1 MSIKNLIKKSPIA
14 YNCWYYIGSRLVSA
28 LKFFVTT
35 DDKLMLFVS
44 YGGRKYDDSPKIIYE
59 AMLKDHRFDDY
70 KIVWAFL
77 RPENQ
82 LIPGTAK
89 KIRIDSLLYYVTAM
103 RARVWVTNV
112 TIRRGL
118 YFEGKNTYSINTW
131 HGAPI
136 KLLGADVD
144 REKVFVGRVHTTND
158 FYLVQGNYESDRFA
172 SAFYVDRSH
181 IKMTGLPR
189 NDMLAN
195 NDDLLKDE
203 IKKKLNIPPNKRIIL
218 YAPTFRDDEKDEHG
232 NSIMTLHLNLD
243 RWNDLMSKENCILLI
258 RAHFSVGRVDGM
270 KSFEHIKDVSR
281 YPLTNNLLLISD
293 ILISDYSSLFFD
305 YSILGRPMFSYTY
318 DYDDFDGF
326 RGMYMDIRKE
336 LHSVDNENDLLEV
349 IEHIDI
355 DKETAIAIAF
365 KEKYIQEYGNAT
377 EKVLD
382 MIDEEVN

>member
-1 MSIKNLIKKSPIA
+1 MA
-14 YNCWYYIGSRLVSA
+14 YNCWYCIGSWLVSV
-28 LKFFVTT
+28 LRFFVTT
-35 DDKLMLFVS
+35 DNKMMLFVC

-77 RPENQ
+77 RPEDQ
-82 LIPGTAK
+82 QIPGPAK
-89 KIRIDSLLYYVTAM
+89 KIKIDSFSYYIIAM

-131 HGAPI
+131 HGTPI
-136 KLLGADVD
+136 KLIGADVD
-144 REKVFVGRVHTTND
+144 REKVFVGKVHTTND
-158 FYLVQGNYESDRFA
+158 VYLVQGNYESDRFA
-172 SAFYVDRSH
+172 SAFHVDQSR

-189 NDMLAN
+189 NDILIN
-195 NDDLLKDE
+195 NDDSLKDE
-203 IKKKLNIPPNKRIIL
+203 IKKKLNIPPNKRVIL

-232 NSIMTLHLNLD
+232 NAVMALHLNIN
-243 RWNDLMSKENCILLI
+243 RWNELMNKENSILLI

-270 KSFEHIKDVSR
+270 KSFDHIKDVSQ
-281 YPLTNNLLLISD
+281 YPLTNDLLLISD

-305 YSILGRPMFSYTY
+305 YSILGRPMLSYAY
-318 DYDDFDGF
+318 DYEDFECF

-336 LHSVDNENDLLEV
+336 LHSVDNENDLLEA

-355 DKETAIAIAF
+355 DKETAIATAF
-365 KEKYIQEYGNAT
+365 KEKFIQEYGKAT
-377 EKVLD
+377 ENVLD
-382 MIDEEVN
+382 MIDEEVIKKTYN